1 MEQNTSEIVEDRF
14 SVAYLAAVMRDVLR
28 QWYLIVVVALIAG
41 MGVFVLK
48 DMSYVPQYATSTTY
62 VISTGG
68 TSSSTFQN
76 LNATR
81 DLAGVFTEVLN
92 SSLLQNKVM
101 EQVGITKFD
110 GTITA
115 SAVPE
120 TNLLTVQVTGSDP
133 RTVFLVSKAI
143 QEHHSIV
150 SGQLLE
156 GVILEVLKNPSVPV
170 APMNPLNLGHAMKKG
185 VILAAAGMV
194 ALLGVISFLSDKVRS
209 RTEADYKLR
218 CRVLG
223 ELYHEKK
230 YKTLR
235 EKLVRRK
242 NSVLISNHT
251 TSFVYTESINKLA
264 NRVGKRM
271 HQGEKVLMVTSFL
284 ENEGKTTVAANL
296 ALSLAEKGK
305 RVLLI
310 DCDLRK
316 PSCALA
322 LNQSAATMGVA
333 DILTGKANLK
343 NTITQVGHSNL
354 YLLSSRKG
362 MHMAGDLVSNVAMK
376 SILQATAEQFD
387 YVIMDTPPMSL
398 APDAEYLAGL
408 ADASLLV
415 VRQNRALAADLND
428 CVGILER
435 SGSHMLGCVLNNVY
449 GSGNFAPAYHY
460 GAYGSYKRY
469 GKSGYGSY
477 GYGPKK
483 SR

>member
-1 MEQNTSEIVEDRF
+1 MEQNTSEIVGGRF
-14 SVAYLAAVMRDVLR
+14 SVAYLATVMQDVLR

-48 DMSYVPQYATSTTY
+48 DMRYVPQYATSTTY
-62 VISTGG
+62 VVSTGG

-76 LNATR
+76 LSATR

-101 EQVGITKFD
+101 EQVGITRFD

-120 TNLLTVQVTGSDP
+120 TNLLTVQVTGSNP

-143 QEHHSIV
+143 QEHHGIV
-150 SGQLLE
+150 SEQLV
-156 GVILEVLKNPSVPV
+156 GGMILEVLKSPSVPV
-170 APMNPLNLGHAMKKG
+170 APMNPLSLGHAVKRG
-185 VILAAAGMV
+185 VALAVVGMI
-194 ALLGVISFLSDKVRS
+194 ALLGVISFMSDKIRS
-209 RTEADYKLR
+209 RVEADYKLR

-235 EKLVRRK
+235 EKLARRK

-271 HQGEKVLMVTSFL
+271 HHGEKVLMVTSFL

-296 ALSLAEKGK
+296 ALSLAERGS
-305 RVLLI
+305 RVLLM
-310 DCDLRK
+310 DLDLRK
-316 PSCALA
+316 PSCALV
-322 LNQSAATMGVA
+322 LNQSTTALGVA
-333 DILTGKANLK
+333 DILTGKANLE
-343 NTITQVGHSNL
+343 NTITQVGQTNL
-354 YLLSSRKG
+354 YLLPSRKG
-362 MHMAGDLVSNVAMK
+362 VQMAGDLVSNVAMK

-387 YVIMDTPPMSL
+387 YIIMDTPPMSL

-408 ADASLLV
+408 ADTSLLV
-415 VRQNRALAADLND
+415 VRQNRALAADIND

-469 GKSGYGSY
+469 GKNGYGNYGYGSQ
-477 GYGPKK
+477 K

>member
-28 QWYLIVVVALIAG
+28 QWYLIVVVALIVG

-48 DMSYVPQYATSTTY
+48 DMRYVPQYATSTTY

-143 QEHHSIV
+143 QEHHGIV
-150 SGQLLE
+150 SEQLLE
-156 GVILEVLKNPSVPV
+156 GVILEVLKSPLVPV
-170 APMNPLNLGHAMKKG
+170 APMNPLNLGHAVKKG
-185 VILAAAGMV
+185 VVLAAAGMV
-194 ALLGVISFLSDKVRS
+194 ALLGVISFLSDKIRS
-209 RTEADYKLR
+209 RVEADYKLR

-230 YKTLR
+230 YKTIR
-235 EKLVRRK
+235 EKLVRGK
-242 NSVLISNHT
+242 DSVLISNHT

-264 NRVGKRM
+264 SRVGKRM
-271 HQGEKVLMVTSFL
+271 HQGEKVLMITSFL

-296 ALSLAEKGK
+296 ALSLAKKGK

-343 NTITQVGHSNL
+343 NTITQVGDSNL

-460 GAYGSYKRY
+460 GV
-469 GKSGYGSY
+469 YGSY